1 MTGARSPVR
10 WCDENPGFVGPWEGG
25 RAGTRGRGGSGL
37 PQDGLRPRTSSWLP
51 VPRLKAPVSPIRRG
65 RMTRDADLIQR
76 PRPTVDAGQ
85 LPDRTP
91 LSRICWWR
99 TPDVSTFIFRCP
111 NRPCVVVLLAASPS
125 LPSWSPMPQTLHDSF
140 LRFAAAG
147 RSSGARRFFLFLNG

>member
-10 WCDENPGFVGPWEGG
+10 WCDENPGVVGPWKGG

-37 PQDGLRPRTSSWLP
+37 PQDGLRPRTRSWLP

-65 RMTRDADLIQR
+65 RMTRAADLIQR

-99 TPDVSTFIFRCP
+99 TPDVSTFIFRCQP
-111 NRPCVVVLLAASPS
+111 ALCCCFASRLS
-125 LPSWSPMPQTLHDSF
+125 LSPF
-140 LRFAAAG
+140 LVSDASNTSRLVPTV
-147 RSSGARRFFLFLNG
+147 RSSW